1 MDMVLFGAGCMI
13 LGGMIGAS
21 VGLLVYALCYVA
33 KRGDRYDG
41 ERTERVGSHPVQVGY
56 AAMQDLSKGMAQD
69 RKDRVGEKDARGV
82 LGYFTQREAQ
92 LPLAQAG
99 ACDYVVESP

>member
-21 VGLLVYALCYVA
+21 VGLLMYACCYVS

-41 ERTERVGSHPVQVGY
+41 ERNDIGGSNPVPAGDAALQVLPER
-56 AAMQDLSKGMAQD
+56 MATD
-69 RKDRVGEKDARGV
+69 HEGKKDARGV
-82 LGYFTQREAQ
+82 LGDFSIWDQWEAQ
-92 LPLAQAG
+92 LPLAQSG
-99 ACDYVVESP
+99 AYDYVVEST